1 MEIIITILQIIG
13 LLGIIAFGLIGVLQ
27 PRRAAALIQMQVLN
41 ERGMAE
47 GRVNLGGFFI
57 GLGVM
62 PLILG
67 EPAALQVAGAAY
79 LAAALARIAGYVL
92 DKAKLDGQY
101 IGLFIFEFAMG
112 VVLML

>member
-1 MEIIITILQIIG
+1 MDAVITILQVIG
-13 LLGIIAFGLIGVLQ
+13 LLGIVLFGMIGVLQ
-27 PRRAAALIQMQVLN
+27 PRRAAALIHMQVLD
-41 ERGMAE
+41 ERGLAE

-67 EPAALQVAGAAY
+67 EPAALQVAGLAY
-79 LAAALARIAGYVL
+79 LIAAVARIGGYLVDKVTL
-92 DKAKLDGQY
+92 DAQY
-101 IGLFIFEFAMG
+101 TVLFIFEFVMG